1 MNPLNG
7 RPLVDIHTHV
17 LPWVDDGA
25 KNESDALEMLRVAAE
40 DGIGTLI
47 ATPHAHHAVP
57 ENIESDVAWLNDLAA
72 SEEIDIRVL
81 PGSEVRIAA
90 DLVEKYEAGKLVTL
104 NGTRHMLLEL
114 SLAHEWRIEVV
125 EKVILKLQDAGLRP
139 ILAHPERY
147 PFVIIEPQT
156 VEAFIAL
163 EVPMQINALSLSGYH
178 SQASQRT
185 AYALIDAG
193 HVHIVA
199 SDAHSARWRP
209 PQIRAALE
217 EIGNRR
223 SLSYVDGLIE
233 NAEAVIAGESLRLDL
248 GIA

>member
-1 MNPLNG
+1 MNLLDG
-7 RPLVDIHTHV
+7 RRLVDIHTHV
-17 LPWVDDGA
+17 LPKVDDGA
-25 KNESDALEMLRVAAE
+25 KDDQAALEMLRAAAT
-40 DGIGTLI
+40 DGVGTLI
-47 ATPHAHHAVP
+47 ATPHAHHADPARIVD
-57 ENIESDVAWLNDLAA
+57 DVGRLNELAA
-72 SEEIDIRVL
+72 AEGVDVRVL

-90 DLVEKYEAGKLVTL
+90 DLVEKFEAGRLITL

-125 EKVILKLQDAGLRP
+125 EKVIVKLQDAGLRP

-147 PFVIIEPQT
+147 PFIIIEPQLA
-156 VEAFIAL
+156 EAFVGL
-163 EVPMQINALSLSGYH
+163 EVPLQINALSLSGYH

-217 EIGNRR
+217 EIAARR
-223 SLSYVDGLIE
+223 GLGYAERLIA
-233 NAEAVIAGESLRLDL
+233 NAEAVIAGTPVHLDL
-248 GIA
+248 GSA